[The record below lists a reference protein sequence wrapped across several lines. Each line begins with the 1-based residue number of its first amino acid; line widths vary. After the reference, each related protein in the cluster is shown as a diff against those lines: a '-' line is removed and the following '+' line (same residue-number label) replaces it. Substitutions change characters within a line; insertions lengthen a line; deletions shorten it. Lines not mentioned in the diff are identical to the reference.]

1 MQELIYSKRAK
12 QRTGMSMMYLKGIE
26 RSSLIGMEG
35 SFILNFIGREGN
47 LLSQDCSG
55 GLDMPGQGF

>member
-1 MQELIYSKRAK
+1 MQELIYSKRT
-12 QRTGMSMMYLKGIE
+12 QQGIGMSMMYLKGIE
-26 RSSLIGMEG
+26 RSSLIEMER

-55 GLDMPGQGF
+55 GLAMPGQGF